1 MKLSIALSFL
11 GPLRALKGLIV
22 LEGLIALK
30 RVNVVKMNSLKALGI
45 SLFLGTLMSM
55 VSTQLVAKEPPV
67 AKLAEI
73 EGEVEY
79 SRNGKRWSPVRRT
92 KYLFAGYS
100 VRTGD
105 DGSGKLINQ
114 ETGKSQALGYNSL
127 IEIADGTILLL
138 SGTLSAPQE
147 EEVSLFQSLLNK
159 FAKAQRYT
167 TVRRGVA
174 SGDEPLCD
182 SKVRTIREITVSP
195 SHSDL
200 VWRNACPEYS
210 YKLVIDGG
218 EPIEVPAQSTSEMIR
233 YSVAN
238 VAAGEHTYRIEVLD
252 NDGTIYI
259 PRRES
264 KFTVMTAEEEK
275 EVMDLLEQIGDDI
288 FLETNLLESNG
299 LYVAAMDA
307 YREYFR
313 ENPEDN
319 DMRPLLIQSYQDL
332 KLSNLRESEARL
344 YNAALVEDF

>member
-1 MKLSIALSFL
+1 M
-11 GPLRALKGLIV
+11 
-22 LEGLIALK
+22 
-30 RVNVVKMNSLKALGI
+30 
-45 SLFLGTLMSM
+45 
-55 VSTQLVAKEPPV
+55 
-67 AKLAEI
+67 
-73 EGEVEY
+73 
-79 SRNGKRWSPVRRT
+79 
-92 KYLFAGYS
+92 
-100 VRTGD
+100 
-105 DGSGKLINQ
+105 
-114 ETGKSQALGYNSL
+114 
-127 IEIADGTILLL
+127 
-138 SGTLSAPQE
+138 
-147 EEVSLFQSLLNK
+147 
-159 FAKAQRYT
+159 
-167 TVRRGVA
+167 
-174 SGDEPLCD
+174 
-182 SKVRTIREITVSP
+182 
-195 SHSDL
+195 
-200 VWRNACPEYS
+200 
-210 YKLVIDGG
+210 IDGG

-264 KFTVMTAEEEK
+264 NFTVMTAEEEK